1 MKRLLIVDDAMFM
14 RRLLADVATEAG
26 WNVVGEAADG
36 LQAIEKYDA
45 LRPDLV
51 TMDLVM
57 PILGGLEA
65 LRSIRHN
72 DPEAQV
78 IVISALDQKAAVLDS
93 ITAGAID
100 FVVKPFNRDQL
111 LGMFKKLGASRS
123 HPISEP
129 SKDSRG

>member
-26 WNVVGEAADG
+26 WQVVGEAADG

-45 LRPDLV
+45 LKPDLV

-57 PILGGLEA
+57 PNLGGLDA
-65 LRSIRHN
+65 LKSIRLS
-72 DPEAQV
+72 DPEAKV
-78 IVISALDQKAAVLDS
+78 IVVSALDQKAAVLDS
-93 ITAGAID
+93 ITAGAMD

-111 LGMFKKLGASRS
+111 LGMFRKLGSGLSKRV
-123 HPISEP
+123 SESSEDP
-129 SKDSRG
+129 RG